1 MGLNSIKSTI
11 NEITQHITILIE
23 LFALFSIINKPS
35 KCIPDLLLFSRNIIT
50 HESFP
55 KVICHSWLKIALIAV
70 IITQHKNYSTIRT
83 IFKNAH
89 FPITNSYS
97 CIFPCT
103 KPIAYLLDENIHIHI
118 RERMYGNFWVIN
130 PKPLYV
136 NVRDIFWGTRY
147 WWTI

>member
-1 MGLNSIKSTI
+1 MKYRIIDRVLWLMVTI
-11 NEITQHITILIE
+11 SSECFT
-23 LFALFSIINKPS
+23 LFSIINKPS
-35 KCIPDLLLFSRNIIT
+35 KCIPDLLLFSGNIIT

-55 KVICHSWLKIALIAV
+55 KVICHSWLKITLIAV
-70 IITQHKNYSTIRT
+70 IITQHKNYNTIRT

-97 CIFPCT
+97 YIFLCI
-103 KPIAYLLDENIHIHI
+103 KPIAYLLDENVHMHI
-118 RERMYGNFWVIN
+118 REGMCGNFRVIN

-147 WWTI
+147 